1 MPLLVQ
7 CKFVKEHI
15 YLKWLKQTNIISL
28 LILDFLVKDDY
39 TQLENISTN
48 YGTRLTGSNP
58 LNSWLKSKLH

>member
-39 TQLENISTN
+39 TQLENVSTN
-48 YGTRLTGSNP
+48 YGTRLTGSNR
-58 LNSWLKSKLH
+58 LFESF

>member
-28 LILDFLVKDDY
+28 LILDFLVKDYY
-39 TQLENISTN
+39 TQLENVSTN
-48 YGTRLTGSNP
+48 YGTRLTRSNR
-58 LNSWLKSKLH
+58 LFESF